1 MFNQIR
7 AEFYKLFHTKA
18 LYLTFALILAVF
30 GIFSIGGQQQ
40 FVASSS
46 SLDKTWKIGETV
58 GFLARAYSDT
68 AHPLIEE
75 IIRTATSYTV
85 FFWLIVLI
93 FSVIFFSREYTDS
106 TIKIAIA
113 SGQSRIKFF
122 VAKYIVI
129 SITSIFLYFSF
140 IMIAF
145 IIECAKF
152 NIPIQLFPMLKIA
165 GLNCMIMGAF
175 IGITLMLCV
184 IFKHTAIVVGAMSLF
199 TFSGPLI
206 YMMTWDNMSTQSWRV
221 LTYLK
226 INPMYYWMN
235 TCSYNMINNLEINI
249 LIYFISCFS
258 IDTKKARNT
267 LIITERGNANM
278 LYFLLICFIFILA
291 FSLFSIIRTI
301 RNINKQI
308 KQQRKIRVS
317 LSNRDIEE
325 LAYAIN
331 QKDNLHKKLQVQIKQ
346 EEEQLKQSI
355 SNISH
360 DLRTPLTSI
369 QGYLTLL
376 QECEDKQEQGQCI
389 KIIKA
394 KTDYLTDLVQE
405 FYDLSVIENEQVD
418 VECERVDINR
428 IVTDCLIEK
437 YYEFGEIQPTIQT
450 ENTPVWIY
458 GNNLICKRIIEN
470 LIVNALR
477 YSDNYIEVSINQ
489 KGVFTIKNSTKS
501 LDDIDVN
508 LLFNKFYT
516 VDKSRTKGSSG
527 LGLYIVKELLKKID
541 GKIENVSYEKNILS
555 ISICFPL
562 YNDKKLL

>member
-1 MFNQIR
+1 
-7 AEFYKLFHTKA
+7 
-18 LYLTFALILAVF
+18 
-30 GIFSIGGQQQ
+30 
-40 FVASSS
+40 
-46 SLDKTWKIGETV
+46 
-58 GFLARAYSDT
+58 
-68 AHPLIEE
+68 
-75 IIRTATSYTV
+75 
-85 FFWLIVLI
+85 
-93 FSVIFFSREYTDS
+93 
-106 TIKIAIA
+106 
-113 SGQSRIKFF
+113 
-122 VAKYIVI
+122 
-129 SITSIFLYFSF
+129 
-140 IMIAF
+140 MIAF

-249 LIYFISCFS
+249 LIYFVG
-258 IDTKKARNT
+258 TV
-267 LIITERGNANM
+267 IIT
-278 LYFLLICFIFILA
+278 FLVSAFILA

-376 QECEDKQEQGQCI
+376 QECEDKQEQGQYI

-489 KGVFTIKNSTKS
+489 KGVFTIKNSTNS
-501 LDDIDVN
+501 LDDIDIS

-541 GKIENVSYEKNILS
+541 GKIENVNYEKNILS
-555 ISICFPL
+555 ISIYFPL

>member
-46 SLDKTWKIGETV
+46 SLDETWKI
-58 GFLARAYSDT
+58 
-68 AHPLIEE
+68 
-75 IIRTATSYTV
+75 
-85 FFWLIVLI
+85 
-93 FSVIFFSREYTDS
+93 
-106 TIKIAIA
+106 
-113 SGQSRIKFF
+113 
-122 VAKYIVI
+122 
-129 SITSIFLYFSF
+129 
-140 IMIAF
+140 
-145 IIECAKF
+145 
-152 NIPIQLFPMLKIA
+152 
-165 GLNCMIMGAF
+165 
-175 IGITLMLCV
+175 
-184 IFKHTAIVVGAMSLF
+184 
-199 TFSGPLI
+199 
-206 YMMTWDNMSTQSWRV
+206 
-221 LTYLK
+221 
-226 INPMYYWMN
+226 
-235 TCSYNMINNLEINI
+235 
-249 LIYFISCFS
+249 
-258 IDTKKARNT
+258 
-267 LIITERGNANM
+267 
-278 LYFLLICFIFILA
+278 
-291 FSLFSIIRTI
+291 
-301 RNINKQI
+301 
-308 KQQRKIRVS
+308 
-317 LSNRDIEE
+317 
-325 LAYAIN
+325 
-331 QKDNLHKKLQVQIKQ
+331 
-346 EEEQLKQSI
+346 
-355 SNISH
+355 
-360 DLRTPLTSI
+360 
-369 QGYLTLL
+369 
-376 QECEDKQEQGQCI
+376 
-389 KIIKA
+389 
-394 KTDYLTDLVQE
+394 E

-541 GKIENVSYEKNILS
+541 GKIENISYEKNILS

>member
-1 MFNQIR
+1 
-7 AEFYKLFHTKA
+7 
-18 LYLTFALILAVF
+18 
-30 GIFSIGGQQQ
+30 
-40 FVASSS
+40 
-46 SLDKTWKIGETV
+46 
-58 GFLARAYSDT
+58 
-68 AHPLIEE
+68 
-75 IIRTATSYTV
+75 
-85 FFWLIVLI
+85 
-93 FSVIFFSREYTDS
+93 
-106 TIKIAIA
+106 
-113 SGQSRIKFF
+113 
-122 VAKYIVI
+122 
-129 SITSIFLYFSF
+129 
-140 IMIAF
+140 
-145 IIECAKF
+145 
-152 NIPIQLFPMLKIA
+152 
-165 GLNCMIMGAF
+165 
-175 IGITLMLCV
+175 
-184 IFKHTAIVVGAMSLF
+184 
-199 TFSGPLI
+199 
-206 YMMTWDNMSTQSWRV
+206 
-221 LTYLK
+221 
-226 INPMYYWMN
+226 
-235 TCSYNMINNLEINI
+235 
-249 LIYFISCFS
+249 
-258 IDTKKARNT
+258 
-267 LIITERGNANM
+267 M
-278 LYFLLICFIFILA
+278 LYFLLICLIFILV

-301 RNINKQI
+301 HNINKQI
-308 KQQRKIRVS
+308 KEQRKIRVS
-317 LSNRDIEE
+317 LSNKYIEE

-331 QKDNLHKKLQVQIKQ
+331 QKDTLHKKLQVQIKQ

-437 YYEFGEIQPTIQT
+437 YYEFGEIQPIIQT
-450 ENTPVWIY
+450 ENSPVWIY

-501 LDDIDVN
+501 LDNIDVN

-516 VDKSRTKGSSG
+516 PDKSRNKGSSG

-541 GKIENVSYEKNILS
+541 GKIENVSYEGNILS

>member
-1 MFNQIR
+1 
-7 AEFYKLFHTKA
+7 
-18 LYLTFALILAVF
+18 
-30 GIFSIGGQQQ
+30 
-40 FVASSS
+40 
-46 SLDKTWKIGETV
+46 
-58 GFLARAYSDT
+58 
-68 AHPLIEE
+68 
-75 IIRTATSYTV
+75 
-85 FFWLIVLI
+85 
-93 FSVIFFSREYTDS
+93 
-106 TIKIAIA
+106 
-113 SGQSRIKFF
+113 
-122 VAKYIVI
+122 
-129 SITSIFLYFSF
+129 
-140 IMIAF
+140 
-145 IIECAKF
+145 
-152 NIPIQLFPMLKIA
+152 
-165 GLNCMIMGAF
+165 
-175 IGITLMLCV
+175 
-184 IFKHTAIVVGAMSLF
+184 
-199 TFSGPLI
+199 
-206 YMMTWDNMSTQSWRV
+206 
-221 LTYLK
+221 
-226 INPMYYWMN
+226 
-235 TCSYNMINNLEINI
+235 
-249 LIYFISCFS
+249 
-258 IDTKKARNT
+258 
-267 LIITERGNANM
+267 M

-376 QECEDKQEQGQCI
+376 QECEDKQEQGQYI

-489 KGVFTIKNSTKS
+489 KECSQ
-501 LDDIDVN
+501 
-508 LLFNKFYT
+508 
-516 VDKSRTKGSSG
+516 
-527 LGLYIVKELLKKID
+527 LKIQQ
-541 GKIENVSYEKNILS
+541 NPLMILM
-555 ISICFPL
+555 
-562 YNDKKLL
+562 

>member
-1 MFNQIR
+1 
-7 AEFYKLFHTKA
+7 
-18 LYLTFALILAVF
+18 
-30 GIFSIGGQQQ
+30 
-40 FVASSS
+40 
-46 SLDKTWKIGETV
+46 
-58 GFLARAYSDT
+58 
-68 AHPLIEE
+68 
-75 IIRTATSYTV
+75 
-85 FFWLIVLI
+85 
-93 FSVIFFSREYTDS
+93 
-106 TIKIAIA
+106 
-113 SGQSRIKFF
+113 
-122 VAKYIVI
+122 
-129 SITSIFLYFSF
+129 
-140 IMIAF
+140 
-145 IIECAKF
+145 
-152 NIPIQLFPMLKIA
+152 
-165 GLNCMIMGAF
+165 
-175 IGITLMLCV
+175 
-184 IFKHTAIVVGAMSLF
+184 
-199 TFSGPLI
+199 
-206 YMMTWDNMSTQSWRV
+206 
-221 LTYLK
+221 
-226 INPMYYWMN
+226 
-235 TCSYNMINNLEINI
+235 
-249 LIYFISCFS
+249 
-258 IDTKKARNT
+258 
-267 LIITERGNANM
+267 M

-458 GNNLICKRIIEN
+458 GNTLICKRIIEN
-470 LIVNALR
+470 LIYKR
-477 YSDNYIEVSINQ
+477 PSSI
-489 KGVFTIKNSTKS
+489 
-501 LDDIDVN
+501 L
-508 LLFNKFYT
+508 
-516 VDKSRTKGSSG
+516 
-527 LGLYIVKELLKKID
+527 
-541 GKIENVSYEKNILS
+541 KIELIWLFSILS
-555 ISICFPL
+555 ESM
-562 YNDKKLL
+562 